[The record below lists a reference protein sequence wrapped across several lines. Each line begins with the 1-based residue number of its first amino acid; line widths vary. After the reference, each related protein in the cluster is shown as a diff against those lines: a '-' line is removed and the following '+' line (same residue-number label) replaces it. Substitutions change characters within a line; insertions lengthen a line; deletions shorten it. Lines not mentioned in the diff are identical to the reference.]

1 MSFPLASVFIG
12 APSVAN
18 IPAFLQI
25 GYHPHPRR
33 HVGWGLRMMNAL
45 WQLDRI
51 LRGDATRL
59 SELRGGRIEIP
70 AAGLAGVLT
79 VLGLFYGACMGAFA
93 ITGSGHGD
101 ARQILASAIKVPAL
115 FLFTLAVTFPSLYV
129 FNALVGSRLKA
140 ESLLRLLAAAMAVMM
155 AVLASMGT
163 IVLFFSFS
171 TTSYPF
177 MVLLNVLVF
186 TISGFLGLSFL
197 LQTLHRISVAEGQS
211 RIDAIERPP
220 TSPPPLPTEPAPE
233 ATVPYTTVAP
243 TPAPSQRVGALDP
256 TEGHVLGPH
265 VKAVF
270 RIWVITFGL
279 VGAQMGWILRPFV
292 GDPNLKFAWF
302 RPRASNFFID
312 VVEKIKD
319 LF

>member
-1 MSFPLASVFIG
+1 
-12 APSVAN
+12 
-18 IPAFLQI
+18 
-25 GYHPHPRR
+25 
-33 HVGWGLRMMNAL
+33 MNAL
-45 WQLDRI
+45 RQLDRI

-70 AAGLAGVLT
+70 AAGLAGILT

-101 ARQILASAIKVPAL
+101 GRQILASAIKVPAL

-197 LQTLHRISVAEGQS
+197 LQTLHRISVAEDQS
-211 RIDAIERPP
+211 RLDALERPP
-220 TSPPPLPTEPAPE
+220 IAQPPPLPDE
-233 ATVPYTTVAP
+233 TVAP
-243 TPAPSQRVGALDP
+243 LPAHGALDRM
-256 TEGHVLGPH
+256 EGHVLGPH
-265 VKAVF
+265 VKTVF
-270 RIWVITFGL
+270 RIWIIVFGM

-292 GDPNLKFAWF
+292 GDPNLPFRLF
-302 RPRASNFFID
+302 RPRVSNFFID

>member
-1 MSFPLASVFIG
+1 
-12 APSVAN
+12 
-18 IPAFLQI
+18 
-25 GYHPHPRR
+25 
-33 HVGWGLRMMNAL
+33 MNAL
-45 WQLDRI
+45 RQLDRI

-79 VLGLFYGACMGAFA
+79 VLGLLYGACMGAFA

-186 TISGFLGLSFL
+186 TISGFLGLAFL
-197 LQTLHRISVAEGQS
+197 LQTLHRISVAEHQA
-211 RIDAIERPP
+211 RLDALERPP
-220 TSPPPLPTEPAPE
+220 GPPPPLPAEPAPDP
-233 ATVPYTTVAP
+233 ALPYATVAP
-243 TPAPSQRVGALDP
+243 RQVPAAPGALDRM
-256 TEGHVLGPH
+256 EGHVLGPH
-265 VKAVF
+265 VKTVF

>member
-1 MSFPLASVFIG
+1 
-12 APSVAN
+12 
-18 IPAFLQI
+18 
-25 GYHPHPRR
+25 
-33 HVGWGLRMMNAL
+33 MMNAL

-197 LQTLHRISVAEGQS
+197 LQTLHRISVAEDQA
-211 RIDAIERPP
+211 RLDTLERSSP
-220 TSPPPLPTEPAPE
+220 TRPPPLLPEPLPPSAE
-233 ATVPYTTVAP
+233 PYQPVAP
-243 TPAPSQRVGALDP
+243 STAAPRLPGALDRM
-256 TEGHVLGPH
+256 EGHVLGPH
-265 VKAVF
+265 VRTVF
-270 RIWVITFGL
+270 RIWIIVFGM

-292 GDPNLKFAWF
+292 GDPSLPFRLF
-302 RPRASNFFID
+302 RPRTSNFFID

>member
-1 MSFPLASVFIG
+1 MI
-12 APSVAN
+12 
-18 IPAFLQI
+18 
-25 GYHPHPRR
+25 
-33 HVGWGLRMMNAL
+33 NAL
-45 WQLDRI
+45 RQLARI

-129 FNALVGSRLKA
+129 FNALVGSRLRA

-197 LQTLHRISVAEGQS
+197 LQTLHRISVAEDQS
-211 RIDAIERPP
+211 RLDALERPP
-220 TSPPPLPTEPAPE
+220 ASQPPPLPEP
-233 ATVPYTTVAP
+233 
-243 TPAPSQRVGALDP
+243 L
-256 TEGHVLGPH
+256 
-265 VKAVF
+265 
-270 RIWVITFGL
+270 
-279 VGAQMGWILRPFV
+279 
-292 GDPNLKFAWF
+292 
-302 RPRASNFFID
+302 RASPSP
-312 VVEKIKD
+312 EPH
-319 LF
+319 

>member
-1 MSFPLASVFIG
+1 
-12 APSVAN
+12 
-18 IPAFLQI
+18 
-25 GYHPHPRR
+25 
-33 HVGWGLRMMNAL
+33 MMNAL
-45 WQLDRI
+45 RQLDRI

-59 SELRGGRIEIP
+59 SDLRGGRIEIP
-70 AAGLAGVLT
+70 AAGLAGILT
-79 VLGLFYGACMGAFA
+79 VLGMFYGACMGAFA
-93 ITGSGHGD
+93 VTGSGHGD
-101 ARQILASAIKVPAL
+101 ARQILSSAIKVPAL
-115 FLFTLAVTFPSLYV
+115 FLLTLAVTFPSLYV

-197 LQTLHRISVAEGQS
+197 LQTLHRISVAEDQARLDESG
-211 RIDAIERPP
+211 RPP
-220 TSPPPLPTEPAPE
+220 ALPPPLPSQPSVGSETPYATATSTAPA
-233 ATVPYTTVAP
+233 TAP
-243 TPAPSQRVGALDP
+243 RLPGALDRM
-256 TEGHVLGPH
+256 EGHVLGPH
-265 VKAVF
+265 VRSVF
-270 RIWVITFGL
+270 RIWIIVFGM

-292 GDPNLKFAWF
+292 GDPSLPFRLF
-302 RPRASNFFID
+302 RPRTSNFFID
-312 VVEKIKD
+312 VVQKIKD